1 MATDLGA
8 IQDAAA
14 RSWNLDPTYFRA
26 IGAVES
32 GNNPATPNSPAGA
45 SGPMQVMPGT
55 ASDMGVTDPSDVMQ
69 NTFASAKYIS
79 SLLDKYKDPALA
91 AAAYDAGPGRVDD
104 YLNGKSALPD
114 ETIAYVPK
122 VAQAYAQLTGSAAA
136 AASPPAAPASY
147 RVAAADPGTA
157 SDVAPSP
164 AAPPSGSAGA
174 PAANPFDVLQQ
185 AAQAHAGAVAGAS
198 GAPAAATPPATPSAP
213 PSAPPSASDAAGADP
228 FSALVSAATR
238 AGSSGAAPGA
248 PAATPSATATPATAP
263 PGFVSAPSGATPTA
277 PPPEGQWHQGV
288 LGNLFSGVSSRFENL
303 AGRVAGLASDVDNA
317 VPALRSLDTSVGLDP
332 TKAAATL
339 KSDVAA
345 ADAAGAGSTAYSV
358 GNLIGNIAATAPLV
372 ETGAGALGLI
382 GDAAA
387 SALPEAATAI
397 RAGTNLLTGG
407 GNATGLAK
415 YATAATSGAAKA
427 VAAGAA
433 AGTGTVAGNALL
445 GGVLGP
451 AVTAVGPTI
460 GKFLTNSGQAISAAP
475 AGVNQL
481 LVRAGQGIAGA
492 TRAVAGT
499 APEDA
504 TAAGSAALPLS
515 NRLAAPSAVPPAGS
529 PNLIANQATPVAAGS
544 SAATDASAAASTA
557 APPAVATA
565 EAAAPTTTVNLGPSA
580 SATSTGNAGAST
592 ASGFTPS
599 DPPPEAVRLGIF
611 SSPSNAAT
619 VGKQIYDSYLA
630 GGPNVA
636 VASKIPGVQLTAAQ
650 ATGNPMIALLERT
663 RRGLN
668 PTPFTMLDQ
677 ANATAR
683 NNYAQSLIG
692 TPDDLD
698 VARSSLAALDAQAQP
713 QVFGNQQPV
722 STQPLLD
729 TVRKAVADNAG
740 RPTVQAPLINVA
752 NQLQAVTSDDG
763 TALPSDLWNV
773 RKFIGD
779 MVAPRAAG
787 TANDGQAAA
796 AQLIALKPT
805 IDATIEPGAPG
816 FGSYLQ
822 QYRQASQPISAMEY
836 LQSKF
841 PTNAQGNVQLGS
853 LDSFVKGIN
862 RSQAKSGYSPADDIT
877 DEQLQGLT
885 DLRDDL
891 RLAGNVDLGRAR
903 GSDTNDRLFTTSKV
917 AGMMQGATP
926 GVAGLLGGAVT
937 GVATGSGL
945 EGGLGAAAGRYVANK
960 LSAAQINRLA
970 AVKTGAEQTLDN
982 LLLNPYGR

>member
-1 MATDLGA
+1 MDTDRGA

-32 GNNPATPNSPAGA
+32 GNNPSAPNSPAGA

-55 ASDMGVTDPSDVMQ
+55 ASDMGVTDPGDVVQ

-79 SLLDKYKDPALA
+79 TLLDKYKDPSLA

-104 YLNGKSALPD
+104 YLAGKGPLPD

-122 VAQAYAQLTGSAAA
+122 VAQAYAQMTGSSAA

-174 PAANPFDVLQQ
+174 PAADPFDVLQQ
-185 AAQAHAGAVAGAS
+185 AANAHAGAAS
-198 GAPAAATPPATPSAP
+198 GAGAPATATPPPAPSAP
-213 PSAPPSASDAAGADP
+213 PSAPPSASGAAEADP
-228 FSALVSAATR
+228 FSALVSAASR
-238 AGSSGAAPGA
+238 ASSSAAAPSA
-248 PAATPSATATPATAP
+248 PAATATPATAP

-317 VPALRSLDTSVGLDP
+317 VPALRSLDTSAGLDP

-460 GKFLTNSGQAISAAP
+460 GKFLTNSGQTISAAP

-504 TAAGSAALPLS
+504 TAAGNAAVPLA
-515 NRLAAPSAVPPAGS
+515 NRLAAPSAVPPAAS
-529 PNLIANQATPVAAGS
+529 PNLIANQATPVAAGG

-557 APPAVATA
+557 ALPAVATA

-580 SATSTGNAGAST
+580 SATSAGNAGAST

-650 ATGNPMIALLERT
+650 ATGNPMIAMLERT
-663 RRGLN
+663 R
-668 PTPFTMLDQ
+668 
-677 ANATAR
+677 
-683 NNYAQSLIG
+683 
-692 TPDDLD
+692 
-698 VARSSLAALDAQAQP
+698 
-713 QVFGNQQPV
+713 
-722 STQPLLD
+722 
-729 TVRKAVADNAG
+729 
-740 RPTVQAPLINVA
+740 
-752 NQLQAVTSDDG
+752 
-763 TALPSDLWNV
+763 
-773 RKFIGD
+773 
-779 MVAPRAAG
+779 
-787 TANDGQAAA
+787 
-796 AQLIALKPT
+796 
-805 IDATIEPGAPG
+805 PGA
-816 FGSYLQ
+816 
-822 QYRQASQPISAMEY
+822 
-836 LQSKF
+836 
-841 PTNAQGNVQLGS
+841 
-853 LDSFVKGIN
+853 
-862 RSQAKSGYSPADDIT
+862 
-877 DEQLQGLT
+877 
-885 DLRDDL
+885 
-891 RLAGNVDLGRAR
+891 
-903 GSDTNDRLFTTSKV
+903 
-917 AGMMQGATP
+917 
-926 GVAGLLGGAVT
+926 
-937 GVATGSGL
+937 
-945 EGGLGAAAGRYVANK
+945 
-960 LSAAQINRLA
+960 
-970 AVKTGAEQTLDN
+970 
-982 LLLNPYGR
+982 